1 MAGHITKRERDDGRI
16 TWRAR
21 YPDPTKGG
29 TAQIERT
36 FQRKQDA
43 EAWLTD
49 QRHAVRHGA
58 HIAPRDGARLLAN
71 VTDEWRST

>member
-29 TAQIERT
+29 TAQIERR